1 MRAVRW
7 LGGRRFHLALAPP
20 ADYSPVRLSIASA
33 SEVPRMQALR
43 RLCEIVEHPNTP
55 TGRRFAVGIQI
66 LILSSLL
73 FFAVSTL
80 PNLSPEFRQF
90 LWWEELVVVGIFT
103 IEYAIRLI
111 AAPKKWKYIFS
122 FFGLIDLMSILPFY
136 VRIGIDLRALRAVRI
151 VRIFQ
156 ILKLVRYS
164 KAIQRFHRAFLLSK
178 EEIALFFSITGILL
192 FISAVGIYYFEHAA
206 QPEKFASVFHSLWW
220 AVITLTTVGY
230 GDIYPIT
237 IGGRFFTVAVLMVG
251 IGIVAVPAA
260 IVTSALSQARNL
272 EGEESDAAVKT
283 ADDSEER
290 PALLDF
296 TAGPVANRDAA

>member
-1 MRAVRW
+1 
-7 LGGRRFHLALAPP
+7 
-20 ADYSPVRLSIASA
+20 
-33 SEVPRMQALR
+33 MQSLC
-43 RLCEIVEHPNTP
+43 RLCEIIQDPSTP
-55 TGRRFAVGIQI
+55 AGRRFALAIQV
-66 LILSSLL
+66 LILGSLL
-73 FFAVSTL
+73 SFAVSTL
-80 PNLSPEFRQF
+80 PNLSSQVRQF
-90 LWWEELVVVGIFT
+90 LWWEELAVVVIFT

-136 VRIGIDLRALRAVRI
+136 VRMGIDLRALRAVRI

-192 FISAVGIYYFEHAA
+192 FMSAVGIYYFERDA
-206 QPEKFASVFHSLWW
+206 QPDKFASIFHSLWW

-230 GDIYPIT
+230 GDIYPVT
-237 IGGRFFTVAVLMVG
+237 IGGRLFTVAVLMIG

-272 EGEESDAAVKT
+272 EGEDSESAT
-283 ADDSEER
+283 TPADDSDESAEF
-290 PALLDF
+290 LDF
-296 TAGPVANRDAA
+296 SAYPVVNREAA

>member
-1 MRAVRW
+1 
-7 LGGRRFHLALAPP
+7 
-20 ADYSPVRLSIASA
+20 
-33 SEVPRMQALR
+33 MQALR
-43 RLCEIVEHPNTP
+43 RLCEIIEHPGTP
-55 TGRRFAVGIQI
+55 AGRRFAIGIQI
-66 LILSSLL
+66 LILGSLL
-73 FFAVSTL
+73 SFAVSTL
-80 PNLSPEFRQF
+80 PNLSPTFRQF
-90 LWWEELVVVGIFT
+90 LWWEELAVVVIFT

-111 AAPKKWKYIFS
+111 AAPKKWKYISS

-136 VRIGIDLRALRAVRI
+136 VRIGVDLRALRAVRI

-156 ILKLVRYS
+156 IFKLVRYS

-192 FISAVGIYYFEHAA
+192 FVSAVGIYYFEHGT
-206 QPEKFASVFHSLWW
+206 QPEKFASIFHSLWW

-230 GDIYPIT
+230 GDIYPVT

-272 EGEESDAAVKT
+272 EGEEGGLPSDSSAETV
-283 ADDSEER
+283 ADNMEES
-290 PALLDF
+290 AEVLDF
-296 TAGPVANRDAA
+296 LTHHEPQREAA

>member
-1 MRAVRW
+1 
-7 LGGRRFHLALAPP
+7 
-20 ADYSPVRLSIASA
+20 
-33 SEVPRMQALR
+33 MQALR
-43 RLCEIVEHPNTP
+43 TLCERIEHPGNP
-55 TGRRFAVGIQI
+55 TGHRFALAIQI

-73 FFAVSTL
+73 SFAVSTL
-80 PNLSPEFRQF
+80 PDLSPGFRKF
-90 LWWEELVVVGIFT
+90 LWWEELAVVVIFT
-103 IEYAIRLI
+103 IEYLIRLI
-111 AAPKKWKYIFS
+111 AAPNKWKYVFS

-136 VRIGIDLRALRAVRI
+136 VRIGIDLRVLRAVRI

-192 FISAVGIYYFEHAA
+192 FMSAVGIYYFERDA
-206 QPEKFASVFHSLWW
+206 QPEQFASIFHSLWR

-230 GDIYPIT
+230 GDIYPVT

-272 EGEESDAAVKT
+272 EGEENCPPNEPSTDLDVEENEECSDLLEFSAQNQLQREAA
-283 ADDSEER
+283 
-290 PALLDF
+290 
-296 TAGPVANRDAA
+296 